1 MTLLK
6 HWNSK
11 LRIHLFTLL
20 TFLAGVGF
28 TLLIHNYESENRKS
42 LDREHAE
49 HVAEEIA
56 TDFEREIT
64 NIWAFSSAL
73 SAYVAAT
80 PEVTQKQLSRFSSAM
95 VEASPFIRSL
105 SLAKE
110 NVITHV
116 YPYEENKK
124 ALGLDYM
131 KNAKQKDAVERLIRE
146 RQPNIAGPVDLVQG
160 GKAFILRRPVFFTNE
175 ESGLKEYW
183 GIASLLINHSD
194 LTNYLSSHTYTK
206 DYDVQWHIFNPNIG
220 QTEILFSTLEGDTE
234 KYNFKKVNLPSETWY
249 IGTREK
255 QTSSRTNIIMLD
267 VTGILVALLIAYLV
281 NRLLVSH
288 KKNRDL
294 ALYDHLTSLPNRRL
308 LTDRFHQLVAQ
319 AKRQHSGFHLIYID
333 LNNFKE
339 INDTQGHNIGD
350 KVLTEIACRLQSH
363 LRESDTIARIGGDEF
378 IVISELTDSGPPP
391 SNMIEKLS
399 DIIIRPIDTLD
410 GLIVQASFGSA
421 HYSTHG
427 TTLTALLSHAD
438 NNMYIDK
445 RRRKEKLSQRDTPT
459 NVINLKS

>member
-1 MTLLK
+1 MDLLK

-11 LRIHLFTLL
+11 LRIPFFTLL

-28 TLLIHNYESENRKS
+28 TFLIHNYESENRKS

-49 HVAEEIA
+49 YAAEEIA

-64 NIWAFSSAL
+64 NVWAFSSAL

-105 SLAKE
+105 SLAKD

-116 YPYEENKK
+116 YPYKENKK
-124 ALGLDYM
+124 ALGMDYM

-146 RQPNIAGPVDLVQG
+146 RQPNIAGPIDLVQG
-160 GKAFILRRPVFFTNE
+160 GKAFILRHPIFFTNE
-175 ESGLKEYW
+175 ENGLKTYW
-183 GIASLLINHSD
+183 GIGSLLINFSD
-194 LTNYLSSHTYTK
+194 LTNFLSNHTFAK
-206 DYDVQWHIFNPNIG
+206 DYEFQWHIFNSNSG
-220 QTEILFSTLEGDTE
+220 QTESIFSTLEGDTE
-234 KYNFKKVNLPSETWY
+234 KYNFEKVNLPSETWY

-255 QTSSRTNIIMLD
+255 QTSSSTNIIMLD
-267 VTGILVALLIAYLV
+267 ATGILVALLIAYLV

-288 KKNRDL
+288 KNNRDL

-308 LTDRFHQLVAQ
+308 LNDRFRQLVAQ
-319 AKRQHSGFHLIYID
+319 AKRQHIGFHLIYID

-339 INDTQGHNIGD
+339 INDTLGHTVGD
-350 KVLTEIACRLQSH
+350 KVLKEVADRLQSH
-363 LRESDTIARIGGDEF
+363 VRASDTIARIGGDEF
-378 IVISELTDSGPPP
+378 IVLSEVTDSRPPP
-391 SNMIEKLS
+391 SDIIEKLGE
-399 DIIIRPIDTLD
+399 IIKEPMRNLNDLE
-410 GLIVQASFGSA
+410 VKASFGSA

-427 TTLTALLSHAD
+427 TTLTELMRHAD
-438 NNMYIDK
+438 RHMYIDK
-445 RRRKEKLSQRDTPT
+445 QRHKEKLAQLDQSDNIIKLT
-459 NVINLKS
+459 S

>member
-1 MTLLK
+1 MALLK

-11 LRIHLFTLL
+11 LLIPLLTLL
-20 TFLAGVGF
+20 TFGAGVGI
-28 TLLIHNYESENRKS
+28 TLLIHNYESENRHA
-42 LDREHAE
+42 LDREHAV
-49 HVAEEIA
+49 HAAEEIA
-56 TDFEREIT
+56 TDFEREI
-64 NIWAFSSAL
+64 NNVWAFSSAL

-80 PEVTQKQLSRFSSAM
+80 PDVTQKQLSRFSSAM

-105 SLAKE
+105 SLAKD

-131 KNAKQKDAVERLIRE
+131 KNVKQKDAVERLIRE

-194 LTNYLSSHTYTK
+194 LTNYLSSHIYTK
-206 DYDVQWHIFNPNIG
+206 DYDVQWYIFNPNIG

-249 IGTREK
+249 IGTSGK
-255 QTSSRTNIIMLD
+255 QTSSSTNLIMLD
-267 VTGILVALLIAYLV
+267 VTGILTALLVAYLV

-288 KKNRDL
+288 KHNRDL
-294 ALYDHLTSLPNRRL
+294 ALYDHLTNLPNRRL
-308 LTDRFHQLVAQ
+308 LNDRFRQLVAQ
-319 AKRQHSGFHLIYID
+319 ATRQHIGFHLIYID
-333 LNNFKE
+333 LNNFKQ
-339 INDTQGHNIGD
+339 INDTLGHNVGD
-350 KVLTEIACRLQSH
+350 NVLKEVACRLQSH
-363 LRESDTIARIGGDEF
+363 VRGSDTVARIGGDEF
-378 IVISELTDSGPPP
+378 IVLSEVTDSRPPP
-391 SNMIEKLS
+391 SDMIEKLHQILKEPMTNLN
-399 DIIIRPIDTLD
+399 DLE
-410 GLIVQASFGSA
+410 VNASFGSA

-427 TTLTALLSHAD
+427 TTLSELMRHAD
-438 NNMYIDK
+438 HHMYVNK
-445 RRRKEKLSQRDTPT
+445 QRGKEKLTQPDRPD

>member
-1 MTLLK
+1 MALLK

-11 LRIHLFTLL
+11 LLIPLLTLL

-28 TLLIHNYESENRKS
+28 TLLIHNYESENRHA
-42 LDREHAE
+42 LDREHAV
-49 HVAEEIA
+49 HAAEEIA

-64 NIWAFSSAL
+64 NVWAFSSAL

-105 SLAKE
+105 SLAKD

-146 RQPNIAGPVDLVQG
+146 RQPNIAGPIDLLQE
-160 GKAFILRRPVFFTNE
+160 GKAFILRRPIYFTNE
-175 ESGLKEYW
+175 ESGLKDYW
-183 GIASLLINHSD
+183 GIASVLINFSE
-194 LTNYLSSHTYTK
+194 LTNFLSTHTYAE
-206 DYDVQWHIFNPNIG
+206 DYEFQWHIFNPDSG
-220 QTEILFSTLEGDTE
+220 QTESIFSSLEGDTGE
-234 KYNFKKVNLPSETWY
+234 YSFKKVNLPSDTWY

-255 QTSSRTNIIMLD
+255 QTSPSTNIIIFD
-267 VTGILVALLIAYLV
+267 AAGILTALLVAYLV

-288 KKNRDL
+288 KHNRDL
-294 ALYDHLTSLPNRRL
+294 ALYDHLTNLPNRRL
-308 LTDRFHQLVAQ
+308 LNDRFRQLVAQ
-319 AKRQHSGFHLIYID
+319 ATRKHIGFHLIYID
-333 LNNFKE
+333 LNNFKQ
-339 INDTQGHNIGD
+339 INDTLGHNVGD
-350 KVLTEIACRLQSH
+350 NVLKEVACRLQSNV
-363 LRESDTIARIGGDEF
+363 RGSDTVARIGGDEF
-378 IVISELTDSGPPP
+378 IVLSEVTDSRPPP
-391 SNMIEKLS
+391 SDMIEKLHQILKEPMTNLN
-399 DIIIRPIDTLD
+399 DLE
-410 GLIVQASFGSA
+410 VNASFGSA

-427 TTLTALLSHAD
+427 TTLSELMRHAD
-438 NNMYIDK
+438 HHMYANK
-445 RRRKEKLSQRDTPT
+445 QRGKEKLTQPDRPD